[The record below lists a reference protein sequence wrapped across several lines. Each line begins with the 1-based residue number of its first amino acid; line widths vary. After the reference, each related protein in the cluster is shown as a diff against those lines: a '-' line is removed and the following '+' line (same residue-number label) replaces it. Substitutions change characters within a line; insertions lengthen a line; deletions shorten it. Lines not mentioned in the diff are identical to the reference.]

1 MFSYPSISLFVSNFF
16 NSLRINNSTFSVNQ
30 AMLIL
35 KLKAPNITFR
45 KLANLIIFYFNTNL
59 QNLVLIFYFIA
70 L

>member
-1 MFSYPSISLFVSNFF
+1 
-16 NSLRINNSTFSVNQ
+16 
-30 AMLIL
+30 MLIL
-35 KLKAPNITFR
+35 KLKALNITFR